1 MPISTMYE
9 LLEHQAEKQPDAAAI
24 LSPDR
29 RPMTYGELHVFSHT
43 IAAQLRN
50 HGIECSDRIAVVLP
64 NGPEMAAAFIAST
77 LAGTC
82 APLNPQYTATEFEF
96 YLSDL
101 KARTLLL
108 LGGDASPAAAVASK
122 LGIPIVEAAI
132 LEKEP
137 AGAFSISCPTGT
149 SASAVENHQSH
160 DCALVLH
167 TSGTTSR
174 PKLVPLT
181 HTNICESAANIQTS
195 LGLGPSDRVLNVMP
209 LFHIHGLIGALI
221 SSLAAGGSVIC
232 APGFNDEKFFG
243 WVEALQPTWYT
254 AVPTMHQA
262 ILKRAA
268 DNRPIIAAHPLRLIR
283 SCSASLPPQ
292 LMADLEKAFNT
303 PVVEAYGM
311 TEACHQISINP
322 LPPLA
327 RKPKSVGLPSGVQ
340 AAIMDGKG
348 AMLPA
353 DAIGEIVIKGKNVTP
368 GYDHNP
374 AANADSFRDGW
385 FRTGDQGYLDPD
397 GYIFITGRIKEI
409 INRGGEKIAPREV
422 DEVFLEHPQIAQA
435 VTFAMPHAT
444 LGQDVAVAIVPR
456 DQAVLHEEE
465 LREFAFG
472 RLAAFKVPSKV
483 VIVNS
488 IPKGPTGKLQ
498 RIGLHEKLTESLTAA
513 YVAPR
518 TAAEKAMAIIWER
531 LLNVQRA
538 GAFDNFFLLG
548 GDSITAV
555 RLVLEIKARFNIE
568 LDPAAVFRFP
578 TVEQLSRTVSQG
590 NAIPSA
596 RSVIRV
602 SRGMSNKRFFGVPG
616 TLGNVFNDLGRLASF
631 LEPEYSLYGF
641 QDGIRNPQ
649 QIERLSAQYIR
660 EMRGV
665 DPDGPYFLMG
675 VCSGAVVAFEMA
687 RQLISAGRKV
697 AFIGMVEPSPPRD
710 DVVRSY
716 VDFINFILH
725 RTFRHATLRSG
736 SVARLTREERIL
748 HFKIR
753 LRFYAIHLSVRRYRP
768 RTYPHHLHLYLTDE
782 SFRDRHHRMARWSD
796 YSRQRPM
803 VRRISGTHDSIVG
816 NFGTPIS
823 EPGMRSLAAHL
834 KSDSGI
840 LCQELLNVF

>member
-1 MPISTMYE
+1 MSISTVHE
-9 LLEHQAEKQPDAAAI
+9 LLRSQAERQPEAI
-24 LSPDR
+24 ALLGLGR
-29 RPMTYGELHVFSHT
+29 APMSYRGLLLQAEET
-43 IAAQLRN
+43 AAQLRGF
-50 HGIECSDRIAVVLP
+50 GIGCDDRIAVVLP
-64 NGPEMAAAFIAST
+64 NGPEMALAFIAS
-77 LAGTC
+77 AFVGTC
-82 APLNPQYTATEFEF
+82 APLNPQYTAAEYEF

-101 KARTLLL
+101 KAKVLLL
-108 LGGDASPAAAVASK
+108 NKGDHSPAAGVAHK
-122 LGIPIVEAAI
+122 LGIPV
-132 LEKEP
+132 LEVTALADKP
-137 AGAFSISCPTGT
+137 AGAFSLSDSGAPSSLPGD
-149 SASAVENHQSH
+149 HRQGQ

-181 HTNICESAANIQTS
+181 HANICESAANIQAS
-195 LGLGPSDRVLNVMP
+195 LGLGPADRVLNVMP

-232 APGFNDEKFFG
+232 APGFKEEMFFG
-243 WVEALQPTWYT
+243 WMEALQPTWYT

-262 ILKRAA
+262 VLKRAV
-268 DNRPIIAAHPLRLIR
+268 DSRHIMAARPLRLIR

-322 LPPLA
+322 LPPLP

-353 DAIGEIVIKGKNVTP
+353 GAIGEIVIKGNNVTH
-368 GYDHNP
+368 GYDNNP
-374 AANADSFRDGW
+374 AANADSFTDGW

-422 DEVFLEHPQIAQA
+422 DEVFLEHPGVAQA
-435 VTFAMPHAT
+435 VAFAMPHAT
-444 LGQDVAVAIVPR
+444 LGQDVAVAVVPKG
-456 DQAVLHEEE
+456 QAVLHEEE
-465 LREFAFG
+465 LREFAFD

-483 VIVNS
+483 VVVGS

-498 RIGLHEKLTESLTAA
+498 RIGLHEKLAESLAPT
-513 YVAPR
+513 YIAPR
-518 TAAEKAMAIIWER
+518 TAAEKTMAMIWER
-531 LLNVQRA
+531 LLNVRRL
-538 GAFDNFFLLG
+538 GAHDNFFQSG

-555 RLVLEIKARFNIE
+555 RLVLEIRTHFNIE
-568 LDPAAVFRFP
+568 VDPAAVFRFP

-616 TLGNVFNDLGRLASF
+616 TLGNVFNDFGRLASF
-631 LEPEYSLYGF
+631 LEPECSLYGF
-641 QDGIRNPQ
+641 QDGILNPQ
-649 QIERLSAQYIR
+649 KIERLSAKYIQ
-660 EMRGV
+660 EMRGI
-665 DPDGPYFLMG
+665 DPDGPYFLIG

-687 RQLISAGRKV
+687 RQLTSAGRNV
-697 AFIGMVEPSPPRD
+697 AFIGMVEPSPPRTD
-710 DVVRSY
+710 IAAAHI
-716 VDFINFILH
+716 DFLGLLLR
-725 RTFRHATLRSG
+725 RTFRHATRRPG
-736 SVARLTREERIL
+736 SVVRLNREERNL
-748 HFKIR
+748 YLKIR

-768 RTYPHHLHLYLTDE
+768 RTYPHHLYLYLTDE
-782 SFRDRHHRMARWSD
+782 SFRDKRRRMARWSG
-796 YSRQRPM
+796 YSQQSPM
-803 VRRISGTHDSIVG
+803 IRRILGTHDSIVG

-823 EPGMRSLAAHL
+823 EPGMRSLADHL

-840 LCQELLNVF
+840 LCPEF